1 MGSRTDMKGKLR
13 EAFSMNA
20 DVKEIYDLTKLSDE
34 ELYRTMG
41 SAARETKAILK
52 EGSDHLR
59 GFEGGDP
66 EGKSPFLFR
75 NLREA
80 IIPPTVYF
88 NIPDDPLDA
97 GILVYGQLAAKIGRV
112 ICSTIKGN
120 PLHGYR
126 QEYMRLARKCK
137 DAVES
142 EYPNLDNRIIKGFVA
157 LQAKHD
163 FSDCRSW

>member
-1 MGSRTDMKGKLR
+1 MGSKADMKEKLR
-13 EAFSMNA
+13 ESFSMSA

-41 SAARETKAILK
+41 SAARETRATLK
-52 EGSDHLR
+52 EATGHLS
-59 GFEGGDP
+59 GFEEDDP

-75 NLREA
+75 NIRPA
-80 IIPPTVYF
+80 TIPPTIYF
-88 NIPDDPLDA
+88 DMPDDPLDA
-97 GILVYGQLAAKIGRV
+97 GKLVYGQLAAKIGRV

-120 PLHGYR
+120 PLHGYK

-137 DAVES
+137 EAVES
-142 EYPNLDNRIIKGFVA
+142 EYPNLDSRIIKGFVA